1 VIKGELFMKN
11 KTDYLIVTLCFIVLS
26 GVINSILF
34 NVALEDM
41 TKDLS
46 VTSSAISWIV
56 ISYTLVITFG
66 SITYS
71 KLASYFQIKK
81 LLMIGVLLFTLGSV
95 IGYLSNEYVGVLIGR
110 IIQSM
115 GGSSFIALSMITANQ
130 YLPLAKRNVALTL
143 IGGCLSLGSGLGF
156 LMGGILTHTW
166 GWSALFLFMSL
177 TLLTIFGLYSFVPSG
192 YASKE
197 KVTKPF
203 DFIGLF
209 YLLLFVIS
217 FILGV
222 KLNGYLLIL
231 SVLSILLLGVHSK
244 KQGVLLFIDFSVFR
258 YYSFNRLILV
268 SFINNAAM
276 VAILFLFPLW
286 AIRTF
291 HVSAILIGLILCIIS
306 VVVFLF
312 SLLVRKA
319 VHFTSN
325 KKLMVISIGVQLIGY
340 CILIF
345 LGLHSMIMT
354 TLGVLLIYTSFSTLT
369 VIINIEIPH
378 TIEKGK
384 MSMGIG
390 VYNLFNFLG
399 MSFGPSISS
408 RLLEISSNLNFSFL
422 FFIVLLI
429 LSFVLSIVEGKSTK

>member
-1 VIKGELFMKN
+1 MRN

-26 GVINSILF
+26 GVINAILF

-41 TKDLS
+41 AKDLS

-81 LLMIGVLLFTLGSV
+81 LLIIGVLLFTLGSI
-95 IGYLSNEYVGVLIGR
+95 IGYLSNEYIGVLIGR

-166 GWSALFLFMSL
+166 GWSSLFLFMSL
-177 TLLTIFGLYSFVPSG
+177 TLLTVFGLYLFVPSG

-197 KVTKPF
+197 KVTNSF
-203 DFIGLF
+203 DFLGLF

-268 SFINNAAM
+268 SFINNASM

-286 AIRTF
+286 TIRTF
-291 HVSAILIGLILCIIS
+291 HVSAIVIGLILCIIS
-306 VVVFLF
+306 VVAFLI
-312 SLLVRKA
+312 SLFVRKA
-319 VHFTSN
+319 IHFTSN
-325 KKLMVISIGVQLIGY
+325 KKLMIISITVQVIGY

-345 LGLHSMIMT
+345 LGLQSIIT
-354 TLGVLLIYTSFSTLT
+354 TTIGVLLIYISFSTLT
-369 VIINIEIPH
+369 VIINIKIPH

-384 MSMGIG
+384 MSMGLGI
-390 VYNLFNFLG
+390 YNLFNFLG

-408 RLLEISSNLNFSFL
+408 RLLEISSNLNCSFL
-422 FFIVLLI
+422 FFVALLV
-429 LSFVLSIVEGKSTK
+429 LSFVLFIVEGKSTK

>member
-1 VIKGELFMKN
+1 MKN
-11 KTDYLIVTLCFIVLS
+11 RTNYLIVTLCFIILS
-26 GVINSILF
+26 GVTNAILF

-41 TKDLS
+41 TKDLN

-56 ISYTLVITFG
+56 ISYTLIITFG

-71 KLASYFQIKK
+71 KLSSYIQMKK
-81 LLMIGVLLFTLGSV
+81 LLIIGVLLLTLGSV
-95 IGYLSNEYVGVLIGR
+95 IGYLSNGYIGVLIGR
-110 IIQSM
+110 IIQAM
-115 GGSSFIALSMITANQ
+115 GGSSFIALSMIIANQ
-130 YLPLAKRNVALTL
+130 YLPLAKRNVTLTL
-143 IGGCLSLGSGLGF
+143 IGGCLSLGSGFGF

-166 GWSALFLFMSL
+166 GWPSLFLFMSL
-177 TLLTIFGLYSFVPSG
+177 TLLTVFGLYYFVPSG
-192 YASKE
+192 YAGKE

-203 DFIGLF
+203 DFSGLF
-209 YLLLFVIS
+209 YLFLFVIS

-231 SVLSILLLGVHSK
+231 SVLSILLLGLHSK
-244 KQGVLLFIDFSVFR
+244 KQGVLLFIDFSVFQS
-258 YYSFNRLILV
+258 YSFNRLILV

-276 VAILFLFPLW
+276 VAILFLFPLQ

-291 HVSAILIGLILCIIS
+291 HVSAILIGLILCSIS
-306 VVVFLF
+306 IVAFLI

-319 VHFTSN
+319 IHFISN
-325 KKLMVISIGVQLIGY
+325 KKLMIIFIGLQLIGFSL
-340 CILIF
+340 LIF
-345 LGLHSMIMT
+345 LSLHSMIMT
-354 TLGVLLIYTSFSTLT
+354 TLGVLFIYISFSALS

-378 TIEKGK
+378 TIEKEK

-408 RLLEISSNLNFSFL
+408 RLLEMSSNLNFSF
-422 FFIVLLI
+422 FFFVVLLI
-429 LSFVLSIVEGKSTK
+429 LSFMLSIVERKSTE

>member
-1 VIKGELFMKN
+1 MKN
-11 KTDYLIVTLCFIVLS
+11 RTNYLIVTLCFIILS
-26 GVINSILF
+26 GVTNAILF

-41 TKDLS
+41 TKDLN

-56 ISYTLVITFG
+56 ISYTLIITFG

-71 KLASYFQIKK
+71 KLSSYIQMKK
-81 LLMIGVLLFTLGSV
+81 LLIIGVLLLTLGSV
-95 IGYLSNEYVGVLIGR
+95 IGYLSNGYIGVLIGR
-110 IIQSM
+110 IIQAM
-115 GGSSFIALSMITANQ
+115 GGSSFIALSMIIANQ
-130 YLPLAKRNVALTL
+130 YLPLAKRNVTLTL
-143 IGGCLSLGSGLGF
+143 IGGCLSLGSGFGF

-166 GWSALFLFMSL
+166 GWPSLFLFMSL
-177 TLLTIFGLYSFVPSG
+177 TLLTVFGLYYFVPSG
-192 YASKE
+192 YAGKE

-203 DFIGLF
+203 DFSGLF
-209 YLLLFVIS
+209 YLFLFVIS

-231 SVLSILLLGVHSK
+231 SVLSILLLGLHSK
-244 KQGVLLFIDFSVFR
+244 KQGVLLFIDFSVFQS
-258 YYSFNRLILV
+258 YSFNRLILV

-276 VAILFLFPLW
+276 VAILFLFPLQ

-291 HVSAILIGLILCIIS
+291 HVSAILIGLILCSIS
-306 VVVFLF
+306 IVAFLI

-319 VHFTSN
+319 IHFISN
-325 KKLMVISIGVQLIGY
+325 KKLMIIFIGLQLIGFGL
-340 CILIF
+340 LIF
-345 LGLHSMIMT
+345 LSLHSMIMT
-354 TLGVLLIYTSFSTLT
+354 TLGVLFIYISFSALS

-378 TIEKGK
+378 TIEKEK

-408 RLLEISSNLNFSFL
+408 RLLEMSSNLNFSF
-422 FFIVLLI
+422 FFFVVLLI
-429 LSFVLSIVEGKSTK
+429 LSFMLSIVERKSTE

>member
-1 VIKGELFMKN
+1 
-11 KTDYLIVTLCFIVLS
+11 
-26 GVINSILF
+26 
-34 NVALEDM
+34 
-41 TKDLS
+41 
-46 VTSSAISWIV
+46 
-56 ISYTLVITFG
+56 
-66 SITYS
+66 
-71 KLASYFQIKK
+71 
-81 LLMIGVLLFTLGSV
+81 
-95 IGYLSNEYVGVLIGR
+95 
-110 IIQSM
+110 
-115 GGSSFIALSMITANQ
+115 
-130 YLPLAKRNVALTL
+130 
-143 IGGCLSLGSGLGF
+143 
-156 LMGGILTHTW
+156 
-166 GWSALFLFMSL
+166 
-177 TLLTIFGLYSFVPSG
+177 
-192 YASKE
+192 
-197 KVTKPF
+197 
-203 DFIGLF
+203 
-209 YLLLFVIS
+209 
-217 FILGV
+217 
-222 KLNGYLLIL
+222 
-231 SVLSILLLGVHSK
+231 VHSK

-384 MSMGIG
+384 MSTGLG

-422 FFIVLLI
+422 FFVVLLI